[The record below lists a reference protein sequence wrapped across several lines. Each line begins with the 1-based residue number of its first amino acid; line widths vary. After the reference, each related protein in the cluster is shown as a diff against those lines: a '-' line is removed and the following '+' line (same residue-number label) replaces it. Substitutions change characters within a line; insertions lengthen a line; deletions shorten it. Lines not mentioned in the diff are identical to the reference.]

1 MPYIGLAVKEGTRWY
16 TERQRDLEQDRR
28 MKAEAATWN
37 AQNAANAAAAK
48 ATQTEVETASNLRTT
63 LEQNKD
69 LILAGDPRGIATVL
83 NSQLGK
89 TNNYK
94 WVPTEDSNTVALVD
108 VKKGNVVET
117 RPVPK
122 GNEAILAFRAL
133 GQTTTEQLNT
143 SLALATE
150 QRKNQFELE
159 KQRQGKVWDYTTKK
173 MESEYDLR
181 GTQTTAAATRYSADK
196 SAGAQ
201 MYSADQKAKADII
214 GSFYSNIGPIQ
225 RMQTQAAIEKYTGR
239 PIVWN
244 DPQGVFMDI
253 TTGQPIA
260 ITDPLINQDIT
271 QSLADIRTVTGNNPY
286 QILPYNIQT
295 GLGLRQLEANA
306 AAMGNVDF
314 MSMIPDLSLSPTL
327 NLNPNV
333 TGMPNNLYV
342 SPWAV
347 NQDRVG
353 RMQQE
358 ARARAENEA
367 LARAAAFGT
376 YSSRDANSGAATL
389 PNLPR

>member
-94 WVPTEDSNTVALVD
+94 WVPTEDSDTVALVD

-159 KQRQGKVWDYTTKK
+159 KQRQGKQWDYTTKE
-173 MESEYDLR
+173 MESKYDLR
-181 GTQTTAAATRYSADK
+181 GTQETASATRAAASMAANASMYGADK
-196 SAGAQ
+196 RAQ
-201 MYSADQKAKADII
+201 ADVL
-214 GSFYSNIGPIQ
+214 GSFYSNLDAVQ
-225 RMQTQAAIEKYTGR
+225 RYQTQAAYEKATGR
-239 PIVWN
+239 PTYYN
-244 DPQGVFMDI
+244 PTQGVVVDM
-253 TTGQPIA
+253 TTGQPVA
-260 ITDPLINQDIT
+260 ITDPLINQGMT
-271 QSLADIRTVTGNNPY
+271 QSLADIRTTSGNNPY
-286 QILPYNIQT
+286 QALPYNVST
-295 GLGLRQLEANA
+295 GLGLGQLEANA

-314 MSMIPDLSLSPTL
+314 MSMVPDLSLNPTL

-376 YSSRDANSGAATL
+376 YSSRDANSGAVTL